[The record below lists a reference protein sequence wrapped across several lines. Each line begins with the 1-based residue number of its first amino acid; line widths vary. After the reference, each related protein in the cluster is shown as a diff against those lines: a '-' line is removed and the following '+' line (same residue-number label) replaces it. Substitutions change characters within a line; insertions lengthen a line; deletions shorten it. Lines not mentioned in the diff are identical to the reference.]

1 MPEPQSTAVLVAGM
15 HRSGTSALA
24 GVLSKLGIPLG
35 DRLLE
40 PAGDNPKGYWEH
52 QDVVMVHERLLAGLG
67 SRWDDVRALPDN
79 WLESEPARHAAAAID
94 EIITRDFLDK
104 SVWAVKD
111 PRLCRTLPLWFEVLS
126 KHETRPVVLFMVRKP
141 SEVSASIETRNC
153 WRPLVGKLLWLRYMT
168 EAVAA
173 SRDVSRGV
181 VLYEDLLMD
190 PVSTVTTALSLLGTP
205 VGQGLSPEGREAVAG
220 FVDISDRHHTN
231 PDSEESPT
239 VFDTLAGELYE
250 SLVGVARGSK
260 RWNAVEQ
267 ATEAVDREWRRSG
280 ACVDAV
286 ADMAARIEAGM
297 QEAKVEKQRVTS
309 ALNAQISWS
318 EEAQAKLEALQVDN
332 AELSS
337 KFNAQIRW
345 SEEAQAKLE
354 ALQVDNAELSSK
366 FNAQIR
372 WSEEAQAKLEALQV
386 DNAELSSK
394 FNAQVRW
401 SEEAQAKLEVLQA
414 QNAEL
419 FARLVEKTNE
429 HERVKSDSDRWQEE
443 SRNLSARLQQM
454 VAEAAQVREKMAAL
468 EAQLQNATAERDQI
482 AAQLEQVRIN
492 HLATEAELR
501 EVYSSTSWKS
511 TKLLRAAAR
520 IFRHEIGPADSST
533 RKPE

>member
-1 MPEPQSTAVLVAGM
+1 MPEPQQSTAVLVAGM

-111 PRLCRTLPLWFEVLS
+111 PRLCRMLPLWFEVLS

-267 ATEAVDREWRRSG
+267 ATEAFDREWRRSG

-286 ADMAARIEAGM
+286 ADMAARIEADM

-337 KFNAQIRW
+337 
-345 SEEAQAKLE
+345 E
-354 ALQVDNAELSSK
+354 

-454 VAEAAQVREKMAAL
+454 VAETAQIREKMAAL

-511 TKLLRAAAR
+511 TKPLRAAAR

>member
-1 MPEPQSTAVLVAGM
+1 
-15 HRSGTSALA
+15 
-24 GVLSKLGIPLG
+24 
-35 DRLLE
+35 
-40 PAGDNPKGYWEH
+40 
-52 QDVVMVHERLLAGLG
+52 
-67 SRWDDVRALPDN
+67 
-79 WLESEPARHAAAAID
+79 
-94 EIITRDFLDK
+94 
-104 SVWAVKD
+104 
-111 PRLCRTLPLWFEVLS
+111 LWFEVLS

-168 EAVAA
+168 EAVVA

-267 ATEAVDREWRRSG
+267 ATEAFDREWRRSG

-309 ALNAQISWS
+309 ALNAQIS
-318 EEAQAKLEALQVDN
+318 
-332 AELSS
+332 
-337 KFNAQIRW
+337 W

>member
-1 MPEPQSTAVLVAGM
+1 MAESQSTAVLVAGM

-267 ATEAVDREWRRSG
+267 ATEAFDREWRRSG

-309 ALNAQISWS
+309 ALNAQIS
-318 EEAQAKLEALQVDN
+318 
-332 AELSS
+332 
-337 KFNAQIRW
+337 W